1 MDIASGPVPP
11 TRTAASALL
20 VVLLA
25 CSAWWGGLSPALQPP
40 PVIPATAPATAF
52 SAERAREHLRVI
64 TRQPRPLGS
73 EGHAAARAY
82 LLDTLRGLGL
92 EPQVQE
98 TTALRPRPDVIHS
111 RVHNII
117 ARMPGTGQGPALVLT
132 AHYDS
137 VAHSP
142 GANDAGNGVAAI
154 LETVRALRAGAPLR
168 NDVVILFTDAEEI
181 GLMGAIGYVAD
192 HPWAADTGVV
202 LSAEGRGRGG
212 PVYMFRTAGDNG
224 GIIRALARAAPWAL
238 ADSVS
243 DELFK
248 HMPNNTDLSVFREAG
263 HLGLDFANARGFNHY
278 HTMLDSFELA
288 DPRTLQHHGE
298 YLMAMARAFGD
309 MDLSSLEAPRRIYF
323 ALPLAGLAH
332 YPAAWALSLALL
344 AAALLAWLA
353 VTMMRA
359 REWTLRGTGIASL
372 HFACT
377 LVALPL
383 LAWLGWSLVGRWVP
397 ELAWFDQDSPYGGH
411 RYLLALALAA
421 SAAYVALLPWLRRRA
436 RPSELLAAPLLAFA
450 LLSVVTALWAPG
462 ASYVFLWPLLA
473 ALAGLAACR
482 LLAPERTGA
491 RTAILALAALP
502 ILFFLVPVILG
513 IEETMTM
520 GGLSDAIV
528 LLALMLGLLS
538 VQLEWATR
546 PTGALLPVVLAVA
559 GAGILAMAL
568 VDTGFSED
576 RRKPNTLEYIADV
589 DRGEA
594 FWVSVD
600 PEPDEWTRLYLGD
613 DPARGPLPDW
623 APWQSPHAGDPWFL
637 PTAPVRD
644 DAPDVH
650 VLADEQADGLRHLR
664 LEVASPPDAYV
675 TRVQFPGDVAVNGLR
690 VDGREPPEGDK
701 PGRLQVLSYAPG
713 PEPVELAFM
722 VPAGRPLR
730 LVLRSN
736 IIGLPPLPSGRTPAR
751 PPHTMPLAPWTER
764 TRLQRTVEL

>member
-1 MDIASGPVPP
+1 MDTATGPAPP
-11 TRTAASALL
+11 ARTPAFVLL
-20 VVLLA
+20 AVLLA
-25 CSAWWGGLSPALQPP
+25 CAAWWGGLSPALQPP
-40 PVIPATAPATAF
+40 AVVPATAPATAF
-52 SAERAREHLRVI
+52 SAERAREHLRAI

-111 RVHNII
+111 RVRNIV
-117 ARMPGTGQGPALVLT
+117 ARMPGTGQGPAVVLT

-154 LETVRALRAGAPLR
+154 LETVRALRAGPPLR
-168 NDVVILFTDAEEI
+168 NDVIVLITDAEEI

-212 PVYMFRTAGDNG
+212 PVYMFRTAGENG
-224 GIIRALARAAPWAL
+224 GIIRALARSAPWAL

-278 HTMLDSFELA
+278 HTVLDSFELA

-298 YLMAMARAFGD
+298 YLVAMVRAFGD
-309 MDLSSLEAPRRIYF
+309 MDLSTLAAPRRIYF
-323 ALPLAGLAH
+323 AVPLAGLAH
-332 YPAAWALSLALL
+332 YPAAWALPLALL
-344 AAALLAWLA
+344 AAALSGWLA
-353 VTMMRA
+353 VAMLRA
-359 REWTLRGTGIASL
+359 REWRLRGIAIASL
-372 HFACT
+372 HFAAA

-383 LAWLGWSLVGRWVP
+383 LAWLGWSLAGRWIP
-397 ELAWFDQDSPYGGH
+397 ELAWFDHGSPYGGH
-411 RYLLALALAA
+411 RYLLAFALAA
-421 SAAYVALLPWLRRRA
+421 SAAYVASLPWLRRRA
-436 RPSELLAAPLLAFA
+436 RASELLAAPLLAFV
-450 LLSVVTALWAPG
+450 LLSLATALWAPG

-473 ALAGLAACR
+473 AMAGMAVAR
-482 LLAPERTGA
+482 RLAPERAGA
-491 RTAILALAALP
+491 RAVILALAALP
-502 ILFFLVPVILG
+502 VLFFMVPMILG
-513 IEETMTM
+513 IEESMTM
-520 GGLSDAIV
+520 DGLAGAIAMLV
-528 LLALMLGLLS
+528 LMLGLLAP
-538 VQLEWATR
+538 QLDFATR
-546 PTGALLPVVLAVA
+546 PNGAVLPAVLAVA
-559 GAGILAMAL
+559 GIGLLAAAL
-568 VDTGFSED
+568 LDTGFSEQ
-576 RRKPNTLEYIADV
+576 RRKPNTLEYIADA

-623 APWQSPHAGDPWFL
+623 APWQSRHAGDPWFR
-637 PTAPVRD
+637 PAAPLRD
-644 DAPDVH
+644 DAPDVR
-650 VLADEQADGLRHLR
+650 VLDEAQADGLRHLR
-664 LEVASPPDAYV
+664 LQVLSPPDAYV
-675 TRVQFPGDVAVNGLR
+675 TLVEFPADLAVTGLR
-690 VDGREPPEGDK
+690 VDGREPPEGHHS
-701 PGRLQVLSYAPG
+701 GRLQVLSYAPG
-713 PEPVELAFM
+713 PEPVELAFTI
-722 VPAGRPLR
+722 PDGAPLR
-730 LVLRSN
+730 LLLRTN
-736 IIGLPPLPSGRTPAR
+736 IIGLPPLPGGEVPAR